1 MKMMQGPLSIN
12 GFSTTAPVDRRSGRD
27 RRKEMTSWR
36 QMMFYGQR
44 QIIRRRTDRQRLT
57 WVDKYSSNLF
67 ISILAV
73 VLLSILDAFL
83 TLFLINNGATEVNP
97 FMAYCLSH
105 GPSAFILIKY
115 AITSISVLILL
126 ILSNVFI
133 LRFNIHTRAI
143 FPYVIGAFGCVILW
157 ELFLIY
163 RYVI

>member
-1 MKMMQGPLSIN
+1 MMQSPLSID
-12 GFSTTAPVDRRSGRD
+12 GFDTAVPDDRRSGTD

-44 QIIRRRTDRQRLT
+44 QTVRRQIDRSKLT
-57 WVDKYSSNLF
+57 WVDKYSSKLF
-67 ISILAV
+67 FSILTV
-73 VLLSILDAFL
+73 VLLSMLDAIL

-115 AITSISVLILL
+115 AITCISVLILL

-163 RYVI
+163 RYVV